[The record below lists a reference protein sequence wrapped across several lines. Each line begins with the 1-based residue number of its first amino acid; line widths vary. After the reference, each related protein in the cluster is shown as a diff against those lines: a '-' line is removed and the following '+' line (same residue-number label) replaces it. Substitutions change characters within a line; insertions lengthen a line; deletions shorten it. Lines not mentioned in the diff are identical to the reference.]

1 MNKKITKNLFKL
13 LIISASL
20 VVASY
25 AWFYNGSS
33 VSTGISARL
42 NPMNNIEV
50 SLDNGDTWNNS
61 TNLSI
66 FSNIVFN
73 NEVTG
78 NGINM
83 YVASLKDGNGNPI
96 AFTNATAN
104 EDYLEFTIMFKTTL
118 PTKIFLEKNSS
129 VTPTTSTLVGQDV
142 IRKSSDGNFSRD
154 IIAGAVRIAFIEND
168 YSQGRYT
175 PQNTTKLVWAPNKKY
190 EIIENTNGYDVNLNS
205 NNLQNYN
212 YLKALTRYT
221 YEEDTV
227 DNLYDEIKASYN
239 EKNTYGDPVLLTVTE
254 NEPVYKSL
262 TIRIWVEGNDR
273 ETISPL
279 LGGMFDIKLG
289 FVGIEKEENENEVN
303 VTKSGNTLSGF
314 DSTMEYSYDHKTWYN
329 ELTTFEDCT
338 IFVRYKETE
347 TNFAS
352 DYIEITF

>member
-1 MNKKITKNLFKL
+1 M
-13 LIISASL
+13 
-20 VVASY
+20 
-25 AWFYNGSS
+25 
-33 VSTGISARL
+33 
-42 NPMNNIEV
+42 
-50 SLDNGDTWNNS
+50 
-61 TNLSI
+61 
-66 FSNIVFN
+66 
-73 NEVTG
+73 
-78 NGINM
+78 
-83 YVASLKDGNGNPI
+83 
-96 AFTNATAN
+96 
-104 EDYLEFTIMFKTTL
+104 
-118 PTKIFLEKNSS
+118 
-129 VTPTTSTLVGQDV
+129 
-142 IRKSSDGNFSRD
+142 
-154 IIAGAVRIAFIEND
+154 
-168 YSQGRYT
+168 
-175 PQNTTKLVWAPNKKY
+175 
-190 EIIENTNGYDVNLNS
+190 
-205 NNLQNYN
+205 
-212 YLKALTRYT
+212 KALTRYT